1 MGTDQLRAE
10 SLNEFI
16 QENPVSRPE
25 ISRRSL
31 FGASALGVASAA
43 AAALADPGQAA
54 AQAAGVKKADLPDLT
69 IKEVK
74 VYVANL
80 GNVRRLNSSETGE
93 IVSIVTNSGVEGNMT
108 IGNRGNPPGFLEY
121 AKGRV
126 LGKSALDV
134 ASITPVP
141 NTKRFSA
148 YGALSTGRGGFGG
161 PPPGGAGRAGG
172 GRGGAAGAA
181 GAAGGPPSGIATPAA
196 TAPAGGRGGRGGG
209 GGGMGGGGDVYQHD
223 AIIDVCLWDILG
235 KAVNRP
241 IYKLLGGTKTRVM
254 AYASSQHLPYV
265 EDFAPDVLKARA
277 AGIRGYKIHP
287 GGGQSANAQPR
298 ASYIGHME
306 EIRQVRKAVGDDY
319 PLMFD
324 PVQGYNVYSALKV
337 GRLLEDEGYIAFED
351 PIPTTDIE
359 GLIVLAR
366 ALDVPLNIGEF
377 IMNMNGFADYIKR
390 DALDIVRFIADN
402 IGGITGGVRVCQL
415 AAAFGMECQPHN
427 WGNVMDLAVHFQL
440 ELAADNNYWFEMPW
454 PMEYADRVYHKDKF
468 RVDQDGYIHAPTE
481 PGLGYP
487 IDRDALDKIMV
498 RVDK

>member
-1 MGTDQLRAE
+1 M
-10 SLNEFI
+10 
-16 QENPVSRPE
+16 SRPE

-31 FGASALGVASAA
+31 FGASALGAASAA

-54 AQAAGVKKADLPDLT
+54 AQAVGVKKADLPDLT

-93 IVSIVTNSGVEGNMT
+93 IISIVTNSGIEGNMT

-121 AKGRV
+121 AKARV
-126 LGKSALDV
+126 LGKSAFDV
-134 ASITPVP
+134 TSITPVP

-148 YGALSTGRGGFGG
+148 YGSLESGRGGFGAG
-161 PPPGGAGRAGG
+161 PAGGG
-172 GRGGAAGAA
+172 GRGGGGRGAAGAA
-181 GAAGGPPSGIATPAA
+181 GAAAPPSGIATPAA
-196 TAPAGGRGGRGGG
+196 TASGGGRAGGSG
-209 GGGMGGGGDVYQHD
+209 GGGMGRGPADVYQHD
-223 AIIDVCLWDILG
+223 AEIDVCLWDILG

-265 EDFAPDVLKARA
+265 EDFGPDVLKAKA

-287 GGGQSANAQPR
+287 GGGQSANARPR
-298 ASYIGHME
+298 ASYVGHME
-306 EIRQVRKAVGDDY
+306 EIRQVRKAAGDDY

-337 GRLLEDEGYIAFED
+337 GRLLEDQGYIAFED

-377 IMNMNGFADYIKR
+377 IMNINGFADYIKR

-402 IGGITGGVRVCQL
+402 IGGITGGLRVCQL
-415 AAAFGMECQPHN
+415 AAAFGMEVQPHN

-440 ELAADNNYWFEMPW
+440 ELAASTNYWFEMPW
-454 PMEYADRVYHKDKF
+454 PMEFADRVYHQDKF
-468 RVDQDGYIHAPTE
+468 RVDKDGYVNAPAA

-498 RVDK
+498 RIDR

>member
-1 MGTDQLRAE
+1 M
-10 SLNEFI
+10 
-16 QENPVSRPE
+16 SRPDLT
-25 ISRRSL
+25 RRSL

-54 AQAAGVKKADLPDLT
+54 AQAVGVKKADLPDLT

-74 VYVANL
+74 IYVANI

-93 IVSIVTNSGVEGNMT
+93 IISIVTNSGIEGNMT

-121 AKGRV
+121 AKARV
-126 LGKSALDV
+126 LGKSAIDV
-134 ASITPVP
+134 CSLTPVP

-148 YGALSTGRGGFGG
+148 YGSLDSGRGGFGAG
-161 PPPGGAGRAGG
+161 PAGGGGRAGG
-172 GRGGAAGAA
+172 GRGAAGGGRGAAGAGA
-181 GAAGGPPSGIATPAA
+181 GAAGPPPGIATPAA
-196 TAPAGGRGGRGGG
+196 TAPAGGSGGRGAAG
-209 GGGMGGGGDVYQHD
+209 VYQHD
-223 AIIDVCLWDILG
+223 AEIDVCLWDIVG

-241 IYKLLGGTKTRVM
+241 IYKILGGTKTRVM

-265 EDFAPDVLKARA
+265 EDFGPDVLKAKA

-287 GGGQSANAQPR
+287 GGGQSANAKPR
-298 ASYIGHME
+298 ASYVGHME
-306 EIRQVRKAVGDDY
+306 EIKQVRKAAGDDY

-337 GRLLEDEGYIAFED
+337 GRLLEDQGYIAFED

-366 ALDVPLNIGEF
+366 SLDVPINVGEF
-377 IMNMNGFADYIKR
+377 IMDMNGFADYIKR

-402 IGGITGGVRVCQL
+402 IGGITGGIRICQL
-415 AAAFGMECQPHN
+415 AEAFGMEVQPHN

-440 ELAADNNYWFEMPW
+440 ELASKNSNWFEMPW
-454 PMEYADRVYHKDKF
+454 PMEFSDRVYHKDKF
-468 RVDQDGYIHAPTE
+468 RIDADGYVNAPTE

-498 RVDK
+498 RIDK